1 MANYKTFKL
10 TGDLMWVY
18 NTKINE
24 MSKAYQLDICN
35 LSDAAVKTLKE
46 IGGRVNNK
54 SDKPEKG
61 NFIVAKSN
69 KEIETVDANGDA
81 ITAPIGNGSK
91 GEVTVLAYPYDNK
104 FGKGIKWVAVKI
116 VVTKLQELPKMET
129 EEEIIL

>member
-1 MANYKTFKL
+1 MAYKTLKL
-10 TGDLMWVY
+10 NGDLMWVY
-18 NTKINE
+18 NNKQNE

-35 LSDAAVKTLKE
+35 LSDAAVSTLKD

-61 NFIVAKSN
+61 SYIVAKSN
-69 KEIETVDANGDA
+69 KPIETVDANGNA
-81 ITAPIGNGSK
+81 LEGIVGNGSK

-116 VVTKLQELPKMET
+116 TVTKLAEMSSASED
-129 EEEIIL
+129 EIIL

>member
-1 MANYKTFKL
+1 MANYKTLKL

-18 NTKINE
+18 NNKMND

-54 SDKPEKG
+54 SDKP
-61 NFIVAKSN
+61 
-69 KEIETVDANGDA
+69 DA

-104 FGKGIKWVAVKI
+104 FGKGIKWVAVRI
-116 VVTKLQELPKMET
+116 VVTKLQELPKMEI

>member
-1 MANYKTFKL
+1 MAYKTLKL
-10 TGDLMWVY
+10 NGDLMWVY
-18 NTKINE
+18 NNKQNE

-35 LSDAAVKTLKE
+35 LSDAAVSTLKD

-61 NFIVAKSN
+61 SYIVAKSN
-69 KEIETVDANGDA
+69 KPIETVDANGNA
-81 ITAPIGNGSK
+81 LEGIVGNGSK

-116 VVTKLQELPKMET
+116 TVIKLAEMSSASED
-129 EEEIIL
+129 EIIL

>member
-1 MANYKTFKL
+1 MAYKTLKL
-10 TGDLMWVY
+10 NGDLMWVY
-18 NTKINE
+18 NNKHNE

-35 LSDAAVKTLKE
+35 LSDAAVSTLKD

-61 NFIVAKSN
+61 SYIVAKSN
-69 KEIETVDANGDA
+69 KPIETVDANGNA
-81 ITAPIGNGSK
+81 LEGIVGNGSK

-116 VVTKLQELPKMET
+116 TVTKLAEMSSASED
-129 EEEIIL
+129 EIIL

>member
-1 MANYKTFKL
+1 MAYKTLKL

-18 NTKINE
+18 NNKIND

-61 NFIVAKSN
+61 SYIVAKSN
-69 KEIETVDANGDA
+69 KEIETVDANGEV

-104 FGKGIKWVAVKI
+104 FGKGIKWVAVRI
-116 VVTKLQELPKMET
+116 VVNKLQELPKMET